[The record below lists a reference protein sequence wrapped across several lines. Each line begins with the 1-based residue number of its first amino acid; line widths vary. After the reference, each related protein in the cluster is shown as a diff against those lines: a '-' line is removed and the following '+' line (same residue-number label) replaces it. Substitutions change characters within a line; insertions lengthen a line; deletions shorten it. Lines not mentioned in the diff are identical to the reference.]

1 MFKWFMV
8 ARSEIDEQ
16 KGMTE
21 RGREEEGELRLGL
34 LFAIKT
40 NCGNLA

>member
-16 KGMTE
+16 KGKKE
-21 RGREEEGELRLGL
+21 RGEGEV
-34 LFAIKT
+34 
-40 NCGNLA
+40 NLA

>member
-8 ARSEIDEQ
+8 AQSKIDEQ
-16 KGMTE
+16 KG
-21 RGREEEGELRLGL
+21 REGEGEPRLGL

>member
-8 ARSEIDEQ
+8 AQSKIDEQ
-16 KGMTE
+16 KGSE
-21 RGREEEGELRLGL
+21 GGEGEPRLGL